1 MQNDAIANGGPA
13 CKMTFSLAFMCL
25 SRGMIRYLKLGLCIF
40 FCLFFVSAGIMHFV
54 ADDKFAAIVPPM
66 LPFPYF
72 IVWVTGG
79 MEIAMGVLLLCPHL
93 RARVGVMLGL
103 FLLAVLPANIYMAIA
118 GIPFG
123 DTVAS
128 PAALWIRVA
137 LQFPLIAIIYWATR
151 PAKV

>member
-1 MQNDAIANGGPA
+1 MRKTTLTCGEARLGL
-13 CKMTFSLAFMCL
+13 C
-25 SRGMIRYLKLGLCIF
+25 MIRYIKLGLCIF
-40 FCLFFVSAGIMHFV
+40 FALFFILAGASHFIS
-54 ADDKFAAIVPPM
+54 DDKFAAIVPPF

-72 IVWVTGG
+72 IVWVTGV
-79 MEIAMGVLLLCPHL
+79 MEIAMGILLLCPHY
-93 RARVGVMLGL
+93 RARVGVILGL

-137 LQFPLIAIIYWATR
+137 LQFPLIAVIYWATR
-151 PAKV
+151 PVKT